1 VAHTTLPL
9 IVTPRWRIST
19 SVPTSGFQGDLIMET
34 VNRHVDQAYLGPFFI
49 NPHMGLD
56 GASLRWGRRDSLNMG
71 HHVRL

>member
-1 VAHTTLPL
+1 
-9 IVTPRWRIST
+9 
-19 SVPTSGFQGDLIMET
+19 MET

-56 GASLRWGRRDSLNMG
+56 GASLRWGRRDGLNMG